1 MDQFSYVVIGVGVL
15 LFAAA
20 GISYAMFRS
29 FNSFIVFLWL
39 AIADL
44 IWGLFMGA
52 PGNFKDA
59 FGRHEPLNTLGTIH
73 TGGPLVAALL
83 GMLFI
88 AITFIVERYLLINK
102 AKGNGDL
109 REFVK
114 TVSTNLESGN
124 VHNAIDA
131 CAKQQGS
138 LSNIVRSA
146 LERYV
151 QLENDSEYDAEKK
164 LSEVQRAIDEATNL
178 ETPLLEKNLVILS
191 TVASISTMV
200 GLLGTTIGMIRS
212 FAALGASGGAVSAQA
227 LSIGISEAL
236 YNTAFGLA
244 AAIVSIL
251 SFNFFTT
258 KVDNFVYMIDEAI
271 LSVMEILTIKV
282 KK

>member
-1 MDQFSYVVIGVGVL
+1 MDQFSYVVIGVGIV

-20 GISYAMFRS
+20 GISFSMFRS

-59 FGRHEPLNTLGTIH
+59 FGRHEPLNTLG
-73 TGGPLVAALL
+73 
-83 GMLFI
+83 
-88 AITFIVERYLLINK
+88 K
-102 AKGNGDL
+102 AQGNGDL

-124 VHNAIDA
+124 VNNAIEA

-138 LSNIVRSA
+138 LSNILRSS

-151 QLENDSEYDAEKK
+151 QLENNSEYDAEKK

-191 TVASISTMV
+191 TVASVSTMV
-200 GLLGTTIGMIRS
+200 GLLGTTLGMIRS

>member
-1 MDQFSYVVIGVGVL
+1 MDQFSYVVIGVGIV

-20 GISYAMFRS
+20 GISFSMFRS

-124 VHNAIDA
+124 VKNAIEA

-138 LSNIVRSA
+138 LSNILRSS

-151 QLENDSEYDAEKK
+151 QLENNSEYDAEKK

-200 GLLGTTIGMIRS
+200 GLLGTTLGMIRS